1 MKEKCVLKN
10 KTKNADKNKNFE
22 SKFSIY
28 KNESFLEFP
37 ELPVYRAKK
46 QTFTQ

>member
-37 ELPVYRAKK
+37 ELPVYRSKK